1 MALYSSSSETYT
13 TSIALGTVVGAA
25 LVGAAL
31 VAVALVAVAVVVAAA
46 AEVTVVVTTSA
57 VTVALAAV
65 PIGVGSLMTLALGAW
80 CWVQVCCW
88 CDDAAVVVVVVW
100 CESADS
106 AYSQPDKQ
114 RGMRRGIILDKA
126 RWLY

>member
-1 MALYSSSSETYT
+1 ML
-13 TSIALGTVVGAA
+13 
-25 LVGAAL
+25 
-31 VAVALVAVAVVVAAA
+31 
-46 AEVTVVVTTSA
+46 
-57 VTVALAAV
+57 
-65 PIGVGSLMTLALGAW
+65 GVGCRCRRAVDG
-80 CWVQVCCW
+80 
-88 CDDAAVVVVVVW
+88 DDAAVVVVVVW